1 MPATR
6 YNLSTARPMST
17 MTTSPPLSIRLRES
31 SKLRSF
37 ELVVTWNKEELVE
50 KFEEKVERDRFREVE
65 GAGEGWWW
73 ADMMGATERGRHPGD
88 PGHMGE
94 KLEKL
99 KYSSRWQGFLRG
111 PRTHGREAGKIEMYI
126 QLGKDFSEDEGH
138 MEGWKH

>member
-50 KFEEKVERDRFREVE
+50 KFEEKVERERFREVE

-88 PGHMGE
+88 PGHMGG

-99 KYSSRWQGFLRG
+99 KCTSNLERISQ
-111 PRTHGREAGKIEMYI
+111 RTRDTWKAGNIE
-126 QLGKDFSEDEGH
+126 L
-138 MEGWKH
+138 